1 MGTEDIQNLLNASVG
16 EVSLGNIV
24 TGIIT
29 LVICLFAVRIVVK
42 TVKKILSK
50 TSLEERIRGYIA
62 GGVRLLLY
70 VITGLIV
77 ADSLGI
83 PVSSLVALLSVLSL
97 AISLAVQDI
106 LSDVAGGLVVLISKP
121 FKVGDYIETSD
132 GEGTVAEIGL
142 TYTCIDTSDNN
153 RVMLPNS
160 TISSGKIVNYTT
172 LGVRRV
178 RHNVTASYDA
188 PTETVRNALFAAV
201 KKTKNVLADP
211 GPSVYLYAYQDSAI
225 EYSVR
230 CWATCDDFWD
240 VHYELLANIR
250 EAFDEAGVEMTYNH
264 LNVHV
269 IEKK

>member
-1 MGTEDIQNLLNASVG
+1 MSTEEIQNLLNTSVG
-16 EVSLGNIV
+16 EVSLGAVVSGIV
-24 TGIIT
+24 T
-29 LVICLFAVRIVVK
+29 LVICLFVIRLVIRAL
-42 TVKKILSK
+42 KKVLGK
-50 TSLEERIRGYIA
+50 TSVDERVQGYIA
-62 GGVRLLLY
+62 AGVRLVLY

-77 ADSLGI
+77 ADSVGI
-83 PVSSLVALLSVLSL
+83 PVSSLVAMVSVLSL

-106 LSDVAGGLVVLISKP
+106 LSDVAGGIVVLFSKP

-142 TYTCIDTSDNN
+142 TYTCINTSDNV

-172 LGVRRV
+172 LGMRRV

-188 PTETVRNALFAAV
+188 PTETVRKALFAAV
-201 KKTKNVLADP
+201 EKTNKVLSDP
-211 GPSVYLYAYQDSAI
+211 GPSVYLYAYKDSAI

-240 VHYELLANIR
+240 VYYELLANIR
-250 EAFDEAGVEMTYNH
+250 EAFEEANVEMTYNH